1 MHRMSGGLIA
11 ADSNVP
17 DYREGITFSVMMTC
31 LMAASCGLIFGYD
44 SGVSGGVTQMES
56 FLSEFFPEV
65 LSEMKKKKHDVYCKY
80 DSQWLTAFTSS
91 LYIAGM
97 LSSLVASRMT
107 RMVGRQGIMLI
118 GGALFLAGSII
129 NAAAVNIAML
139 IIGRML
145 LGFGLGFTSQDT
157 LFLLGCSSVYIRVS
171 PGKVAWHIHLSLQRL
186 CCHRHTVCNSH
197 QLLHRP

>member
-1 MHRMSGGLIA
+1 MSGGLIA

-91 LYIAGM
+91 LYIA
-97 LSSLVASRMT
+97 
-107 RMVGRQGIMLI
+107 
-118 GGALFLAGSII
+118 
-129 NAAAVNIAML
+129 AVNIAML

-145 LGFGLGFTSQDT
+145 LGFGLGFTSQAAP
-157 LFLLGCSSVYIRVS
+157 VYIS
-171 PGKVAWHIHLSLQRL
+171 E
-186 CCHRHTVCNSH
+186 
-197 QLLHRP
+197 